1 MTTRKK
7 PSDDAEHPDP
17 ELADDTA
24 DRVAE
29 LKDEVIH
36 AVEARLD
43 ALGKAIQKHP
53 LLAVGIG
60 VGIGYVLARLL
71 RRD

>member
-7 PSDDAEHPDP
+7 TSDDAEHADAD
-17 ELADDTA
+17 LADEAA

-29 LKDEVIH
+29 LKDEVVH
-36 AVEARLD
+36 AVEARLE
-43 ALGKAIQKHP
+43 ALSKTIQKHP